1 MRPVQHVSRFAW
13 LASAVALAAASA
25 AEAQVRRQPPRAQQA
40 PIQIALEIGS
50 RSYAV
55 SGQGE
60 CRTAPKASIYGLAA
74 ALYSVSYS
82 SGAQSLDLTVWRPA
96 SGAADMLSLHFS
108 DGSKRYEVD
117 TVKAGTKRATK
128 GSGKATFE
136 REGAG
141 GVFKIDAVSASGE
154 KVVGKIHCGGF
165 AGIQAEG
172 G

>member
-1 MRPVQHVSRFAW
+1 MPNTERTLS
-13 LASAVALAAASA
+13 LLLAAAA
-25 AEAQVRRQPPRAQQA
+25 LATVAAGAEAQIRRQA
-40 PIQIALEIGS
+40 PSTPAAPVQVALQVGAK
-50 RSYAV
+50 SYAM

-60 CRTAPKASIYGLAA
+60 CKTAPKASIYGVAA

-82 SGAQSLDLTVWRPA
+82 SAGQSLNLTLWRPA
-96 SGAADMLSLHFS
+96 KGPADMMSLHLS

-117 TVKAGTKRATK
+117 TVKAGTKRDTK
-128 GSGKATFE
+128 GSGTATFE

-141 GVFKIDAVSASGE
+141 GVFKIDAVTASGE
-154 KVVGKIHCGGF
+154 KIVGKVHCGGF